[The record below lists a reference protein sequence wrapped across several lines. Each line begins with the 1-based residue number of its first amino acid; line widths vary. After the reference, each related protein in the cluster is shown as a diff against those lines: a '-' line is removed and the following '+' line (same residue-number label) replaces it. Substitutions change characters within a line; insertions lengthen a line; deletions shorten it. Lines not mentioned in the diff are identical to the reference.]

1 MSPYS
6 DSERNTYIFF
16 APIYV
21 RHPPKSKHEWN
32 FILGSASFKAH
43 SNILYSK
50 GKYSNNQEFSN
61 AVVIFK
67 DGISYGFLETYAH
80 ELGHALGL
88 THTFESNG
96 MFKFH
101 QGYTDNLMDYAQS
114 ENNIISK
121 YNGKLNILSKYQ
133 IDMIRHNSRI
143 GGVLWPWKW
152 TY

>member
-1 MSPYS
+1 
-6 DSERNTYIFF
+6 
-16 APIYV
+16 
-21 RHPPKSKHEWN
+21 
-32 FILGSASFKAH
+32 
-43 SNILYSK
+43 
-50 GKYSNNQEFSN
+50 
-61 AVVIFK
+61 
-67 DGISYGFLETYAH
+67 
-80 ELGHALGL
+80 
-88 THTFESNG
+88 